1 MSVIT
6 RNRQIPSITLKTELI
21 GKVTGRKIDADA
33 LIDSGAEGIIINGQ
47 FTQKNQLTLLPIKNP
62 FPVRNV
68 DGSENTM
75 GWAYHEEQAEFY
87 VMDIGDHN
95 IILGTDWLEEH
106 NPDIN
111 WSDSRVDMTRCPE
124 TCITAKPPVL
134 HLKTKSLKPTVVDPR
149 THHKDYQ
156 VRWLEPVGQFKPVAQ
171 LKIAGRRRQT
181 PIRSFHRSSEVM
193 AIFTEDDDERDTIPE
208 RWEQDVM
215 EELLGK
221 EERIDEEAPGTPN
234 LNIRAGFTKA

>member
-1 MSVIT
+1 MSAIT
-6 RNRQIPSITLKTELI
+6 HNRQIPSITLKTELI

-47 FTQKNQLTLLPIKNP
+47 FAQKHQLTLLPIKNP

-75 GWAYHEEQAEFY
+75 GWVREYTIQNLRIYSRDGEAYHEETAEFY
-87 VMDIGDHN
+87 VMDIGDHD

-106 NPDIN
+106 NPDID

-124 TCITAKPPVL
+124 TCFTAKPPIL
-134 HLKTKSLKPTVVDPR
+134 HLKTKSSKSTVIDPR

-156 VRWLEPVGQFKPVAQ
+156 GDAVEFLFDPSTGVR
-171 LKIAGRRRQT
+171 R
-181 PIRSFHRSSEVM
+181 
-193 AIFTEDDDERDTIPE
+193 
-208 RWEQDVM
+208 
-215 EELLGK
+215 
-221 EERIDEEAPGTPN
+221 
-234 LNIRAGFTKA
+234 

>member
-1 MSVIT
+1 MSAIT

-21 GKVTGRKIDADA
+21 GKFTGRKIDANA

-47 FTQKNQLTLLPIKNP
+47 FARKHQLTLLPIKNP
-62 FPVRNV
+62 FPVRNI

-75 GWAYHEEQAEFY
+75 GWVREYTIQKLRIYSRDGVAYHEEEAEFY
-87 VMDIGDHN
+87 VTDIGDHD

-106 NPDIN
+106 NPDID

-134 HLKTKSLKPTVVDPR
+134 HLKTKPLKPTVADPR

-156 VRWLEPVGQFKPVAQ
+156 GDVVEFLSDPSTEVRKKRRSL
-171 LKIAGRRRQT
+171 LKT
-181 PIRSFHRSSEVM
+181 TTEEIRSQN
-193 AIFTEDDDERDTIPE
+193 D
-208 RWEQDVM
+208 
-215 EELLGK
+215 GN
-221 EERIDEEAPGTPN
+221 RI
-234 LNIRAGFTKA
+234 

>member
-1 MSVIT
+1 MSAIT

-21 GKVTGRKIDADA
+21 GKITGRKIDANA

-47 FTQKNQLTLLPIKNP
+47 FAQRNQLTLLPIKNP

-75 GWAYHEEQAEFY
+75 GWQVVPRRTGRVLCNGHW
-87 VMDIGDHN
+87 DHN

-106 NPDIN
+106 NPDID
-111 WSDSRVDMTRCPE
+111 WSDSRIDMTRCPE

-156 VRWLEPVGQFKPVAQ
+156 VRWLEPVGRFKPIAQRKLQGDVAEFLFDPSTEIQ
-171 LKIAGRRRQT
+171 KKRQSLLKMTMERYDPRMMGTGRNGR
-181 PIRSFHRSSEVM
+181 IVG
-193 AIFTEDDDERDTIPE
+193 ER
-208 RWEQDVM
+208 
-215 EELLGK
+215 GNN
-221 EERIDEEAPGTPN
+221 G
-234 LNIRAGFTKA
+234 